1 MKIFCPNTRYLFF
14 TFVLFFA
21 ARLSDVH
28 AQDNIQSLDEGYYL
42 VVGAFNI
49 KSNAE
54 RYSAFI
60 NDQKGENSKVG
71 LNDQIGVYFVY
82 VVDTDDLELAKKHW
96 KAYRERPEFAD
107 AWVFKNFPSSNENFV
122 NIENQ
127 EAVEAEETSDGE
139 IFEDPTENQPEQPKP
154 EIDVPELADDDTPE
168 NMYKYVFN
176 VINATTY
183 KEVPGYVTV
192 VDAARNQVMTS
203 VETNKVQLVP
213 EPTTVTKE
221 VIFIC
226 DIFGYVKQQ
235 VDLKID
241 EPLQSGDPNVAVSG
255 DTTFVSF
262 ELFRYDKGDIIT
274 MYNVYFY
281 NDAAIMKPE
290 SKFELNSLL
299 DMLQENEDLKIRI
312 HGHTNGNAP
321 GKIISLKE
329 DDNNFFEVTDNN
341 IDGYGSAKKL
351 SEERG
356 KTIKKWLVEQG
367 IDENRMSIKG
377 WGGKKMLY
385 DKTSASARNNV
396 RVEIEIMKN

>member
-21 ARLSDVH
+21 ARISDVN

-60 NDQKGENSKVG
+60 NAQKGENSKVG
-71 LNDQIGVYFVY
+71 LNDQKGLYYVY

-96 KAYRERPEFAD
+96 KAYRARPEFTD
-107 AWVFKNFPSSNENFV
+107 AWVFKNFPSSNENFI

-139 IFEDPTENQPEQPKP
+139 IFEDPSENQPEQPKP

-176 VINATTY
+176 VVNATTY

-241 EPLQSGDPNVAVSG
+241 EPLKSGDPNVAVSG

-299 DMLQENEDLKIRI
+299 DMLQENENLKIRI

-321 GKIISLKE
+321 GKIITLKE

-367 IDENRMSIKG
+367 IEENRMSIKG